1 MTATLTRGV
10 FSSRTGLGA
19 GQSSEREDVQKSYW
33 FVQELDGGN
42 YEVQALNSSDMPSGP
57 KLTIDRERFLSNYQ
71 PEPEYYA
78 YRVLPS
84 LRKQSDRIERGEG
97 HRHKEESYSAEYEF
111 SVAVEVD
118 EDNVR
123 ANFGLGLTYL
133 DRGEV
138 ERAKDVFKR
147 LIKLQ
152 AIYAPE
158 HKHLFNE
165 FGISMRKNGMYDHAL
180 AYYHRAE
187 DLCDDDEHLFL
198 NISRAYFEKG
208 DIDGCVEYLK
218 KSIALN
224 AGFDEAG
231 MFKSFLK
238 INGFMNH
245 RDEAAVSS
253 ETLGSYLKGDEPV
266 KVRKDNESTSK
277 VRKDDAP
284 DIELEE
290 STEKDK
296 KKASGELI
304 YLDL

>member
-1 MTATLTRGV
+1 MAASLARGV
-10 FSSRTGLGA
+10 FSSRTGPETDKDFE
-19 GQSSEREDVQKSYW
+19 QSDVQRSYW
-33 FVQELDGGN
+33 FVQELDNGS
-42 YEVQALNSSDMPSGP
+42 YEVQALNRSNMPSGP
-57 KLTIDRERFLSNYQ
+57 KLTIDRDRFLSNYQ

-78 YRVLPS
+78 YKVLPS
-84 LRKQSDRIERGEG
+84 LRKQSDRIVRGEG

-138 ERAKDVFKR
+138 ERAEDVFKR

-165 FGISMRKNGMYDHAL
+165 FGISMRKNGMYDQAI
-180 AYYHRAE
+180 AYYRRAE

-198 NISRAYFEKG
+198 NLSRAYFEKG
-208 DIDGCVEYLK
+208 DIEGCIRYLK

-224 AGFDEAG
+224 SKFDEAG
-231 MFKSFLK
+231 MFKNFLK

-245 RDEAAVSS
+245 RGEVALSS
-253 ETLGSYLKGDEPV
+253 EDLKSYYGDDDST
-266 KVRKDNESTSK
+266 KVRRGNNSTSK
-277 VRKDDAP
+277 VRKDDIP
-284 DIELEE
+284 DMNMDDKPDG
-290 STEKDK
+290 KDK
-296 KKASGELI
+296 IAPGELI
-304 YLDL
+304 HLDL